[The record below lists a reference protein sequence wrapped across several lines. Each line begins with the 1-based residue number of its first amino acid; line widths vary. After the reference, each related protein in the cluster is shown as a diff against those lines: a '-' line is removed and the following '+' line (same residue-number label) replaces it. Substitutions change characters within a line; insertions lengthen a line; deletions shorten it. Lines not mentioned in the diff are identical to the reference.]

1 MNNELLRDDLDNRF
15 NNIDSILVDIYN
27 KIVSNT
33 DNTDNKESEVL
44 KNE

>member
-1 MNNELLRDDLDNRF
+1 MGNELLRDDLDNRI

-27 KIVSNT
+27 KIIANR
-33 DNTDNKESEVL
+33 NTDNKESEVL

>member
-1 MNNELLRDDLDNRF
+1 MSNELLRDDLDNRF

-27 KIVSNT
+27 KIVSNS
-33 DNTDNKESEVL
+33 NTDNKESEVL

>member
-1 MNNELLRDDLDNRF
+1 MSNELLRDDLDNRF

-27 KIVSNT
+27 KIVANS
-33 DNTDNKESEVL
+33 NTDNKESEVL